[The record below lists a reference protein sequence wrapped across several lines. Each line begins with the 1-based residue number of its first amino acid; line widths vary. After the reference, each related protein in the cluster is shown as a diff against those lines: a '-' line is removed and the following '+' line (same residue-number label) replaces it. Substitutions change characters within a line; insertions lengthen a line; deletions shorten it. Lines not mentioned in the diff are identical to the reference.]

1 MFDFA
6 VPVCPCANV
15 QLQVYSCAC
24 ACAHVCVCVFEAS
37 VVLYNSLGPRAICFS
52 AAQTNQSVV
61 SIDLHPFTTDT
72 PTHCVCARTCVCVCA
87 HVCVHIPF
95 SPMSSHMHVYLCFIP
110 HLCDSCDLKLFVKR
124 CLYLFFKVFAYLRVC
139 AVLCVCVCAFPFP
152 VGRTQ
157 QRAESREVCGR
168 ERFTLKTLLHS
179 TATLAHTHAHEHT
192 HTRGSAWRM

>member
-24 ACAHVCVCVFEAS
+24 ACAHVCVCVCLKPVWYCTIVWVPERSAFLLHRPTS
-37 VVLYNSLGPRAICFS
+37 QWSPLICTPS
-52 AAQTNQSVV
+52 PQT
-61 SIDLHPFTTDT
+61 LP
-72 PTHCVCARTCVCVCA
+72 PTVCARTCVCVCA

-168 ERFTLKTLLHS
+168 EQFTLKTLLHS